1 MADKATEKSHL
12 ERARETLA
20 EVWERESATTGK
32 VLRAYPTEESELR
45 PHGKCKTA
53 RELAWM
59 FTVEMKIAAAAVRG
73 TMDLSGGFPPA
84 PGTLDE
90 VVATFDEARQDLL
103 ATLRGSSDEQLGG
116 TVAFPTGPKQ
126 VGDWPLTDFLWFL
139 LHDQIH
145 HRGQFSV
152 YLRMAGGK
160 VPSIY
165 GPSADEPWF

>member
-1 MADKATEKSHL
+1 MADEATRKSDL
-12 ERARETLA
+12 ERARKTLA
-20 EVWERESATTGK
+20 DVWERESATTAK
-32 VLRAYPTEESELR
+32 VLRAYPAEEGELR

-59 FTVEMKIAAAAVRG
+59 FTMEMKLAAAAVRG
-73 TMDLSGGFPPA
+73 EMDLSGGFPQA
-84 PGTLDE
+84 PGTLEE
-90 VVATFDEARQDLL
+90 VAATFERARQDLL
-103 ATLRGSSDEQLGG
+103 ETIRGSSDKQLGG

-126 VGDWPLTDFLWFL
+126 VGDWPMTDFLWFL

-152 YLRMAGGK
+152 YLRMADGK

>member
-1 MADKATEKSHL
+1 MADEATQKPDL
-12 ERARETLA
+12 ERARTTLA
-20 EVWERESATTGK
+20 DVWERESATTGK
-32 VLRAYPTEESELR
+32 VLRAYPAEESELR
-45 PHGKCKTA
+45 PHDKCKTA

-59 FTVEMKIAAAAVRG
+59 FTLEMKLAAAAVRG
-73 TMDLSGGFPPA
+73 EMGLSGGFPPA

-90 VVATFDEARQDLL
+90 VAATFEGARQDLL
-103 ATLRGSSDEQLGG
+103 ATIRRSSNEQLGG

-126 VGDWPLTDFLWFL
+126 VGDWPITDFLWFL

-152 YLRMAGGK
+152 YLRMAGGQ